1 MKLTDTKARNAKP
14 QEKAYQLQDGNG
26 LYLDVRPSG
35 VKTWRYRYW
44 ITPTKDGRYTIGSY
58 PAVSLAEARRLREWA
73 REQVK
78 NGIAPKEAKAVERDI
93 AKAENANTFEI
104 VAKEWLDKKGEHWAK
119 NSKNQIT
126 GFMYNDIF
134 PAIGAMP
141 MREINASHILKIIRD
156 LESRGAKSVAVK
168 VRQWCSA
175 VFCYGVATL
184 RADSDP
190 AAALRGAIIV
200 PKTEHS
206 RPLTGD
212 ELRDYYLRLDSS
224 TGNQAT
230 IIALRILPLVFVR
243 QAELRSAEWSHIDF
257 DNAEWV
263 IPPELMKMGR
273 MHRVPLSAPVISLL
287 NELKKITGNMRWLF
301 PNTRLNNTYMGSS
314 TLNRAIVQLGYAR
327 TVITTH
333 DFRATASTRLHEMG
347 YRHDVIE
354 RQLAHVEKNRV
365 SAAYNH
371 AEYMPERK
379 ELMEDWGRWVTGLL
393 VSYAPQ

>member
-287 NELKKITGNMRWLF
+287 NELKKITGNRRWLF
-301 PNTRLNNTYMGSS
+301 PNTRLNNTYMGAS

-347 YRHDVIE
+347 YRHEVIE

-371 AEYMPERK
+371 AEYMPERRQ
-379 ELMEDWGRWVTGLL
+379 LMEEWGQWVTGLIA
-393 VSYAPQ
+393 SDSPQ

>member
-93 AKAENANTFEI
+93 AKAESANTFEI

-287 NELKKITGNMRWLF
+287 NELKKITGNRRWLF
-301 PNTRLNNTYMGSS
+301 PNTRLNNTYMGAS

-347 YRHDVIE
+347 YRHEVIE

-371 AEYMPERK
+371 AEYMPERRQ
-379 ELMEDWGRWVTGLL
+379 LMEEWGQWVTGLL
-393 VSYAPQ
+393 ASDSPQ

>member
-156 LESRGAKSVAVK
+156 LENRGAKSVAVK

-263 IPPELMKMGR
+263 IPPELMKMGL

-287 NELKKITGNMRWLF
+287 NELKKITGNRRWLF
-301 PNTRLNNTYMGSS
+301 PNTRLNNTYMGAS

-347 YRHDVIE
+347 YRHEVIE

-371 AEYMPERK
+371 AEYMPERRQ
-379 ELMEDWGRWVTGLL
+379 LMEEWGHWVIGLL
-393 VSYAPQ
+393 ASDSPQ

>member
-287 NELKKITGNMRWLF
+287 NELKKITGNRRWLF
-301 PNTRLNNTYMGSS
+301 PNTRLNNTYMGAS

-371 AEYMPERK
+371 AEYMPERRQ
-379 ELMEDWGRWVTGLL
+379 LMEEWGQWVTGLIA
-393 VSYAPQ
+393 SDSPQ

>member
-190 AAALRGAIIV
+190 AAALRGTIIV

-287 NELKKITGNMRWLF
+287 NELKKITGNRRWLF
-301 PNTRLNNTYMGSS
+301 PNTRLNNTYMGAS

-347 YRHDVIE
+347 YRHEVIE

-371 AEYMPERK
+371 AEYMPERRQ
-379 ELMEDWGRWVTGLL
+379 LMEEWGQWVTGLL
-393 VSYAPQ
+393 ASDSPQ

>member
-1 MKLTDTKARNAKP
+1 MKLTDTKVRNAKP

-58 PAVSLAEARRLREWA
+58 PAVSLAEARREREWA

-287 NELKKITGNMRWLF
+287 NELKKITGNRRWLF
-301 PNTRLNNTYMGSS
+301 PNTRLNTYMGAS

-393 VSYAPQ
+393 VSYVPQ

>member
-141 MREINASHILKIIRD
+141 MREINASHIL
-156 LESRGAKSVAVK
+156 
-168 VRQWCSA
+168 
-175 VFCYGVATL
+175 
-184 RADSDP
+184 
-190 AAALRGAIIV
+190 
-200 PKTEHS
+200 
-206 RPLTGD
+206 
-212 ELRDYYLRLDSS
+212 
-224 TGNQAT
+224 
-230 IIALRILPLVFVR
+230 
-243 QAELRSAEWSHIDF
+243 
-257 DNAEWV
+257 
-263 IPPELMKMGR
+263 
-273 MHRVPLSAPVISLL
+273 
-287 NELKKITGNMRWLF
+287 
-301 PNTRLNNTYMGSS
+301 
-314 TLNRAIVQLGYAR
+314 
-327 TVITTH
+327 
-333 DFRATASTRLHEMG
+333 
-347 YRHDVIE
+347 
-354 RQLAHVEKNRV
+354 
-365 SAAYNH
+365 
-371 AEYMPERK
+371 
-379 ELMEDWGRWVTGLL
+379 
-393 VSYAPQ
+393 

>member
-1 MKLTDTKARNAKP
+1 MKLTDTKVRNAKP

-58 PAVSLAEARRLREWA
+58 PAVSLAEARREREWA

-156 LESRGAKSVAVK
+156 LEIRGAKSVAVK

-230 IIALRILPLVFVR
+230 ILALRILPLVFVR
-243 QAELRSAEWSHIDF
+243 QAELRSAEWSHIDL

-287 NELKKITGNMRWLF
+287 NELKKITGNRRWLF
-301 PNTRLNNTYMGSS
+301 PNTRLNTYMGAS

-393 VSYAPQ
+393 VSYVPQ

>member
-58 PAVSLAEARRLREWA
+58 PAVSLAEARRVREWA

-78 NGIAPKEAKAVERDI
+78 NGIAPKEAKEVERDI
-93 AKAENANTFEI
+93 AKAESANTFEI

-287 NELKKITGNMRWLF
+287 NELKKITGNRRWLF
-301 PNTRLNNTYMGSS
+301 PNTRLNNTYMGAS

-347 YRHDVIE
+347 YRHEVIE

-371 AEYMPERK
+371 AEYMPERRQ
-379 ELMEDWGRWVTGLL
+379 LMEEWGQWVTGLIA
-393 VSYAPQ
+393 SDSPQ

>member
-1 MKLTDTKARNAKP
+1 MVLCCF
-14 QEKAYQLQDGNG
+14 L
-26 LYLDVRPSG
+26 L
-35 VKTWRYRYW
+35 WRSD
-44 ITPTKDGRYTIGSY
+44 IT
-58 PAVSLAEARRLREWA
+58 RRLRSG
-73 REQVK
+73 R
-78 NGIAPKEAKAVERDI
+78 GIK
-93 AKAENANTFEI
+93 
-104 VAKEWLDKKGEHWAK
+104 
-119 NSKNQIT
+119 
-126 GFMYNDIF
+126 
-134 PAIGAMP
+134 
-141 MREINASHILKIIRD
+141 
-156 LESRGAKSVAVK
+156 
-168 VRQWCSA
+168 
-175 VFCYGVATL
+175 
-184 RADSDP
+184 
-190 AAALRGAIIV
+190 GAIIV

-287 NELKKITGNMRWLF
+287 NELKKITGNRRWLF
-301 PNTRLNNTYMGSS
+301 PNTRLNNTYMGAS

-347 YRHDVIE
+347 YRHEVIE

-371 AEYMPERK
+371 AEYMPERRQ
-379 ELMEDWGRWVTGLL
+379 LMEEWGHWVTGLL
-393 VSYAPQ
+393 ASDSPQ

>member
-58 PAVSLAEARRLREWA
+58 PTVSLAEARRVREWA

-93 AKAENANTFEI
+93 AKAESANTFEI

-287 NELKKITGNMRWLF
+287 NELKKITGNRRWLF
-301 PNTRLNNTYMGSS
+301 PNTRLNNTYMGAS

-347 YRHDVIE
+347 YRHEVIE

-371 AEYMPERK
+371 AEYMPER
-379 ELMEDWGRWVTGLL
+379 R
-393 VSYAPQ
+393 

>member
-1 MKLTDTKARNAKP
+1 MKLTDTKVRNVKP

-58 PAVSLAEARRLREWA
+58 PAVSLAEARREREWA

-78 NGIAPKEAKAVERDI
+78 NGITPKEAKAVERDI

-224 TGNQAT
+224 TGNQTT

-287 NELKKITGNMRWLF
+287 NELKKITGNRRWLF
-301 PNTRLNNTYMGSS
+301 PNTRLNTYMGAS

-393 VSYAPQ
+393 VSYVPQ

>member
-58 PAVSLAEARRLREWA
+58 PAVSLAEARRVREWA

-93 AKAENANTFEI
+93 AKAESANTFEI

-287 NELKKITGNMRWLF
+287 NELKKITGNRRWLF
-301 PNTRLNNTYMGSS
+301 PNTRLNNTYMGAS

-347 YRHDVIE
+347 YRHEVIE

-371 AEYMPERK
+371 AEYMPERRQ
-379 ELMEDWGRWVTGLL
+379 LMEEWGQWVTGLIA
-393 VSYAPQ
+393 SDSPQ

>member
-1 MKLTDTKARNAKP
+1 MKLTDTKVRNAKP

-58 PAVSLAEARRLREWA
+58 PAVSLAEARREREWA

-156 LESRGAKSVAVK
+156 LEIRGAKSVAVK

-224 TGNQAT
+224 TGNQTT

-287 NELKKITGNMRWLF
+287 NELKKITGNRRWLF
-301 PNTRLNNTYMGSS
+301 PNTRLNTYMGAS

-393 VSYAPQ
+393 VSYVPQ

>member
-58 PAVSLAEARRLREWA
+58 PTVSLAEARRVREWA

-93 AKAENANTFEI
+93 AKAESANTFEI

-287 NELKKITGNMRWLF
+287 NELKKITGNRRWLF
-301 PNTRLNNTYMGSS
+301 PNTRLNNTYMGAS

-347 YRHDVIE
+347 YRHEVIE

-371 AEYMPERK
+371 AEYMPERRQ
-379 ELMEDWGRWVTGLL
+379 LMEEWGQWVTGLL
-393 VSYAPQ
+393 ASDSPQ